1 MINLFSRYKI
11 FFYSINILLIFL
23 YLFPGSVFGW
33 FIYGDKK
40 IQPQI
45 TADFVIS
52 SNHFIV
58 FILIS
63 IIGFLTFEKTEKI
76 RILIMYLISLSII
89 LEILHFIIPLRTF
102 QFSDLFGNLLGVLI
116 ILILF
121 YFFKKNENFKT

>member
-102 QFSDLFGNLLGVLI
+102 QFSDLFGNLFGVI
-116 ILILF
+116 VVILIRQLLNK
-121 YFFKKNENFKT
+121 YELFKK